1 MKSAAKWIFNPIVTT
16 CECVGIWIFT
26 FIMISPLTFSLTIGP
41 YEFGT
46 FGYDARVGKCD
57 EFFFQYQN
65 GFTPFGIV
73 ILTGFYISSVLII
86 ISYIFIGI
94 NLELRRRRTEKI
106 LNNQSQVELPR
117 ISCFSLGYNI
127 NNTNPSIYI
136 YKVEF
141 TARVIL

>member
-94 NLELRRRRTEKI
+94 NLEIRKKRTAKI
-106 LNNQSQVELPR
+106 LNNQTQVEVPR
-117 ISCFSLGYNI
+117 ISTFFSG
-127 NNTNPSIYI
+127 
-136 YKVEF
+136 
-141 TARVIL
+141 